1 MKPTLIIQGNFDQA
15 SRLIRQLLVAD
26 LPLECVVMPEVTD
39 DAPRYQALVVASAL
53 CLQTTLRVGTA
64 VDYGKADWLV
74 ILDRAGD
81 EMVPATA
88 IAELRVFM
96 NRIVENGFKGQVVFC
111 GAHDELL
118 TYFAWKFSGL
128 SQSQIWG
135 LGTFPLVR
143 LLTYRLAER
152 LGVGVAAIQA
162 AVVGTADKPIVAW
175 SRTYVGP
182 APILMYLANEDAKFN
197 ADDLGKMASWL
208 QREAG
213 EDQQM
218 LRSLALIRLLEADL
232 TNQPLIASVTNI
244 HDEAPIYA
252 AATPVLVNASGV
264 KHLTNLV
271 LSEDEQQAFA
281 EQVADIRQNIV
292 AIAGQQTEGRA

>member
-135 LGTFPLVR
+135 LGTFPLAR